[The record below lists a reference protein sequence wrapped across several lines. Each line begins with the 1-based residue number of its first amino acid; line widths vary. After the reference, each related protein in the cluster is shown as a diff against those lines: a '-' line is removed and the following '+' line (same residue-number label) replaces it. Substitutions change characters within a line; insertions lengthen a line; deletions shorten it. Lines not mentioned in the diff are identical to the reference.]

1 MKETRKGGETR
12 GGRRRT
18 HLERDVAPTAGRE
31 RRRRETLE
39 GTARR
44 GEEGGGAA
52 LLLKMEG
59 GRRAAGAEQTTSP
72 SNSRFPAALL
82 KRGRVE
88 EKGSSFEGIAKWS
101 LAVST
106 G

>member
-52 LLLKMEG
+52 LLLKMGEG
-59 GRRAAGAEQTTSP
+59 GGRAAGAEQSRRLVPRIPASP
-72 SNSRFPAALL
+72 LHF
-82 KRGRVE
+82 
-88 EKGSSFEGIAKWS
+88 
-101 LAVST
+101 
-106 G
+106 

>member
-1 MKETRKGGETR
+1 M
-12 GGRRRT
+12 
-18 HLERDVAPTAGRE
+18 
-31 RRRRETLE
+31 
-39 GTARR
+39 
-44 GEEGGGAA
+44 EEGGREA
-52 LLLKMEG
+52 G
-59 GRRAAGAEQTTSP
+59 GRPEQSRAEQTTSP